1 MGLEQKRPTMKPDEK
16 KLLDT
21 ILKLRPKPT
30 HSGLTIEQIFDL
42 IEMNHKRGLYIL
54 DKWNRKLWW
63 EYGVSLRCGWIS
75 DKYLLELN
83 HLFLINA
90 HLFLEHKEPC

>member
-1 MGLEQKRPTMKPDEK
+1 MGLEQKRTTMKPDEK

-42 IEMNHKRGLYIL
+42 IEMNHKRGLY
-54 DKWNRKLWW
+54 KL
-63 EYGVSLRCGWIS
+63 ENG
-75 DKYLLELN
+75 
-83 HLFLINA
+83 
-90 HLFLEHKEPC
+90 